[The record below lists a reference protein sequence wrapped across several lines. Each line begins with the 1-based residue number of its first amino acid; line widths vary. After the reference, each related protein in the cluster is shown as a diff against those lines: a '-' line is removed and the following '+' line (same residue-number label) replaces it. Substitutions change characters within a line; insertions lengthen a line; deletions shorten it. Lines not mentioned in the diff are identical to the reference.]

1 MRKSIKTF
9 LATLF
14 LLIVLSVQS
23 WASFPVVEDVTQT
36 LSGTNTTSHTVNLP
50 ATVNSGDLLIMVCRV
65 GGTINSNP
73 SGWTVFVSH
82 TANPVYALIA
92 DGTEDGGTATVGTSS
107 ANLGAFRVIRISNH
121 GVDLVGD
128 YGMAQVSTSGT
139 STSADPPS
147 LNPVDWDVLDT
158 LWIAAN
164 VTSNSGQTI
173 TGYPSGYTN
182 TGYSITGFTGV
193 ATAFKNSAAASEDP
207 GAFTLGFSGAWL
219 ARTIAISPV
228 ITGADRRWW

>member
-50 ATVNSGDLLIMVCRV
+50 ATVNSGDLLIIVCRV
-65 GGTINSNP
+65 GGTINSIP

-107 ANLGAFRVIRISNH
+107 ASVGAFRVIRISNH
-121 GVDLVGD
+121 GVDLVGLWNGSSV
-128 YGMAQVSTSGT
+128 YIGHVS
-139 STSADPPS
+139 SADPPS
-147 LNPVDWDVLDT
+147 VNPVDWDVLDT
-158 LWIAAN
+158 LWIATT

-207 GAFTLGFSGAWL
+207 GAFTLGASGAWL
-219 ARTIAISPV
+219 ARTIAVSPV
-228 ITGADRRWW
+228 TTGADRRWW